1 MHESH
6 ISKRLTPYYASVEE
20 EYHLIRNSCGWM
32 DLSHLSKL
40 QITGGDRKDWLQG
53 QITNDVQELTPGRSL
68 RACILTPTGQILSEV
83 ALWELSDSTILLFP
97 EEAHEKILDRLN
109 RMIIL
114 EDVKINDLTSQY
126 SLFSVQGPTSARV
139 LEERISLPHSDAS
152 SVEFEGKNLIVLRSD
167 RTGSGGWDLL
177 FDHRD
182 TEEVRKLLEDI
193 PPIGEDAWNIARLE
207 SGFPLYGIDYDE
219 KTLPAEL
226 GPHFL
231 SSHVSFTKG
240 CYIGQEVVMRIYA
253 RGHTNRTWMGLI
265 AQIAFPPGSSVSHS
279 EQKQIGK
286 VTSSVVSPE
295 LGPIGAAYLRQ
306 PFAKP
311 NELVIIHAPGGD
323 VEATV
328 QNMPLRK
335 IQF

>member
-6 ISKRLTPYYASVEE
+6 ISKRFTPYYASVEE
-20 EYHLIRNSCGWM
+20 EYHLLRNACGWM

-40 QITGGDRKDWLQG
+40 QITGAERKDWLQG
-53 QITNDVQELTPGRSL
+53 QITNDVQDLTPERSL

-83 ALWELSDSTILLFP
+83 ALWELSDSTIVLFP

-114 EDVKINDLTSQY
+114 EDVSINDLTSEY
-126 SLFSVQGPTSARV
+126 SLISIQGPFATRV
-139 LEERISLPHSDAS
+139 LGDKIPLPHSDAS
-152 SVEFEGKNLIVLRSD
+152 SVEFEGNNLIVLRSD

-177 FDHRD
+177 FDNRVI
-182 TEEVRKLLEDI
+182 EEVRKLLNGI

-226 GPHFL
+226 GSHFL
-231 SSHVSFTKG
+231 SLHVSFTKG

-265 AQIAFPPGSSVSHS
+265 AQGPIPPGCSISHN
-279 EQKQIGK
+279 EHKQIGT
-286 VTSSVVSPE
+286 VTSSAVSPE
-295 LGPIGAAYLRQ
+295 LGPIAGAYLRN

-311 NELVIIHAPGGD
+311 NEIVIVHAPKGD
-323 VEATV
+323 IEATV
-328 QNMPLRK
+328 QAMPLRK